1 MPTQS
6 RPLGAIISMLL
17 IALWCCQPK
26 NKDYDNDIANP
37 SSASENIIEVETN
50 SMEFRLPKKIKSG
63 WNTFRYTNN
72 SNETHFFIL
81 EKLPPGIRID
91 NYKNEL
97 VPPFM
102 DAFKLFDNGD
112 VEAGL
117 KELEKIP
124 PWFSNVEVAG
134 GVGLISPK
142 STAVTTIHL
151 DSGIYA
157 MECYIRMPNGMA
169 HAFLGMLEEVVVTGE
184 RNENEA
190 PTADFE
196 ISVSSVDGI
205 SFLDTI
211 PAGTHTFAVNFQ
223 DQKQYETLLGHDVNL
238 VQLIDNPSVDSLGN
252 WINAADIK
260 AFRTPAPKGFKFLG
274 GVQDLPAEQTGYFN
288 VNLESGNYILIS
300 EVPDAIGRNMI
311 HRFTVN

>member
-6 RPLGAIISMLL
+6 RQLAAIISMLL

-26 NKDYDNDIANP
+26 NKDYENDIANP
-37 SSASENIIEVETN
+37 SSVSENIIEVETN
-50 SMEFRLPKKIKSG
+50 AMEFQLSKKFKSG
-63 WNTFRYTNN
+63 W
-72 SNETHFFIL
+72 
-81 EKLPPGIRID
+81 
-91 NYKNEL
+91 
-97 VPPFM
+97 
-102 DAFKLFDNGD
+102 
-112 VEAGL
+112 
-117 KELEKIP
+117 
-124 PWFSNVEVAG
+124 
-134 GVGLISPK
+134 K

-190 PTADFE
+190 PKADFE

-223 DQKQYETLLGHDVNL
+223 DQK
-238 VQLIDNPSVDSLGN
+238 
-252 WINAADIK
+252 
-260 AFRTPAPKGFKFLG
+260 
-274 GVQDLPAEQTGYFN
+274 
-288 VNLESGNYILIS
+288 S
-300 EVPDAIGRNMI
+300 EAIRN
-311 HRFTVN
+311 TVRS